1 MPSSESSSSRK
12 RSRSELVALLLV
24 WFCRVFVGGAFVVA
38 GWAKAIDPWGF
49 LYKITEYLTVW
60 GWEMPRE
67 FTLTGA
73 VALACVEFCTGVL
86 VLTGSLKRVGVWCA
100 AAMMLVMLPLTAYIA
115 VANPVADCGCFGDF
129 LILSNPATFVKNIF
143 LSAAVVYLLLKNTSV
158 AGLFAAPVQWLLIA
172 VSCGYPLFLAF
183 TGYQVQPLVDFRP
196 YKVGTPFPGAETSDT
211 SDESDVSDDD
221 DEALPVFLYEKDGV
235 RKEFSLDAL
244 PDSTW
249 NYVGEL
255 SGSASDNTGDG
266 FGVYDEDGN
275 DVSSMIIS
283 EDVPALVL
291 VVSDPEYQFLSRSH
305 YIHELYRYSTAKGVD
320 MIALVGST
328 GETFD
333 RWVALTSPEFPVY
346 SVEDT
351 SLKQLVRGDAALV
364 YVVEGVIAW
373 KQTLSSMDASLPDS
387 TLDVCEFD
395 TMEAID
401 NGRFHLL
408 VTGLYLLSVIV
419 IYLLGMSPKIL
430 NLFLPRKSVKNP

>member
-1 MPSSESSSSRK
+1 MPSSELSSLRK
-12 RSRSELVALLLV
+12 KNKEAFITLLSV
-24 WFCRVFVGGAFVVA
+24 WCCRVVAGGAFAVA

-60 GWEMPRE
+60 GWEIPRE

-86 VLTGSLKRVGVWCA
+86 VLTGSLKRVAVCCA
-100 AAMMLVMLPLTAYIA
+100 AAMMLAMLPLTAYIA

-129 LILSNPATFVKNIF
+129 LILSNPATFVKNMI
-143 LSAAVVYLLLKNTSV
+143 LSAAIVYLLMKNTSV
-158 AGLFAAPVQWLLIA
+158 AGLVASPVQWLLVA
-172 VSCGYPLFLAF
+172 VSCAYPLFLAF
-183 TGYQVQPLVDFRP
+183 TGYQLQPLVDFRP
-196 YKVGTPFPGAETSDT
+196 YKVGTPFPGADV
-211 SDESDVSDDD
+211 SDVSGSQE
-221 DEALPVFLYEKDGV
+221 EALPVFIYEKDGV
-235 RKEFSLDAL
+235 RKEFALDVL

-249 NYVGEL
+249 TYVDGIYPDE
-255 SGSASDNTGDG
+255 SESAADG

-275 DVSSMIIS
+275 DVSSLIIS

-291 VVSDPEYQFLSRSH
+291 VVSDPEYHFLSRSH

-320 MIALVGST
+320 MLGLVGAS
-328 GETFD
+328 GDTFD

-373 KQTLSSMDASLPDS
+373 KRTLSSMDAALPDS
-387 TLDVCEFD
+387 TSGVCGFD
-395 TMEAID
+395 TMEAVD
-401 NGRFHLL
+401 DGRFHLL
-408 VTGLYLLSVIV
+408 VTGIYLLAVVV
-419 IYLLGMSPKIL
+419 IYLLGLSPKIL
-430 NLFLPRKSVKNP
+430 DLFLPRKSAKNP